1 MTSSSFLYSHL
12 MAHLRSLGESIE
24 RGLLLLDN
32 IRVVHLRILMKLR
45 HYWAISQEFRVAKY
59 LLLLELRHR
68 LLRHQHRWYLLVV
81 VPTTQ
86 INLYWWIRL
95 SLLSTMLSML
105 IQCGN
110 SSSYWSLLS
119 CLLPLNQLELCN
131 LILI

>member
-45 HYWAISQEFRVAKY
+45 HYWPISQEFWVAKY

-68 LLRHQHRWYLLVV
+68 LLRHQHRLYLLVV
-81 VPTTQ
+81 VPATQ